1 MFEENA
7 ENFFFERRV
16 EAAYYDFI
24 GLAYLFCL
32 LHSTLSYLPRI
43 FTRGEKCN
51 QVAVKQV
58 FIT

>member
-24 GLAYLFCL
+24 GLAYLFCPL
-32 LHSTLSYLPRI
+32 YRTLSHLLRI
-43 FTRGEKCN
+43 FARGEKCN